1 MKAISSVFVIDF
13 SVAYVSHDR
22 IYCLL
27 FSFSILALALLTAH
41 LKYVNFHS
49 NIKI

>member
-41 LKYVNFHS
+41 LNGSSVYVN
-49 NIKI
+49 